1 MVRWN
6 AKWATRLI
14 CVSLVVLAGCSPA
27 EEASEEVPAPP
38 PRPIAPELVTI
49 VSPGL
54 YPEGIEYD
62 EVGGRFLV
70 GSLGNGTVTAVSDDG
85 TLTTLIDE
93 VGMTS
98 SIGLHIDRF
107 NSRLLVAYAD
117 PGVFL
122 GRTDGEAWL
131 GIYDLA
137 TGQKHHLIDLSE
149 FHPDERH
156 FANDVTA
163 DADGNVYVTDSF
175 SPVVYRVHPDG
186 TPEVFLR
193 DDRFQN
199 EAFGLNGIEYHPDG
213 YLLAAVGG
221 SAELYRIPLIAP
233 SRVDRVFLPESF
245 SADGIVL
252 GPDGDLVAVAFTFDE
267 QGNQLATVLKLRSD
281 DRWESA
287 EIINRVDVSDQ
298 PPTTATIR
306 DGQVYVINAHLAE
319 MFGAGGGPPV
329 EQFEIVRIDFPETG
343 TGPDE

>member
-1 MVRWN
+1 MTRWN
-6 AKWATRLI
+6 AKWASCLI
-14 CVSLVVLAGCSPA
+14 CVGVITLAGCSPA
-27 EEASEEVPAPP
+27 EDTSEEAPAPP
-38 PRPIAPELVTI
+38 PRPPAPELVTI

-62 EVGGRFLV
+62 EIGERFLV
-70 GSLGNGTVTAVSDDG
+70 GSLGTGAITAVADDG

-98 SIGLHIDRF
+98 SVGLHIDRF

-137 TGQKHHLIDLSE
+137 SGQKQHLIDLSV

-163 DADGNVYVTDSF
+163 DSDGNVYVTDSF
-175 SPVVYRVHPDG
+175 SPVVYRVYPDG

-193 DDRFQN
+193 DDRF
-199 EAFGLNGIEYHPDG
+199 ESPSLGLNGIEYHPDG

-233 SRVDRVFLPESF
+233 SRVDRIFMPESF
-245 SADGIVL
+245 AADGIVL
-252 GPDGDLVAVAFTFDE
+252 APDGNLIAVAFTFDE
-267 QGNQLATVLKLRSD
+267 DGTQTAEVLELRSD
-281 DRWESA
+281 DGWESA
-287 EIINRVDVSDQ
+287 EIVGRVNVSEQ
-298 PPTTATIR
+298 PPTTAAIR
-306 DGQVYVINAHLAE
+306 DGHVYVVNAHLAE
-319 MFGAGGGPPV
+319 MFGGGGGPPV
-329 EQFEIVRIDFPETG
+329 EQFEILRIEFPETESE
-343 TGPDE
+343 PVE